1 MVQEYYEL
9 FDVYTSHCEIEL
21 TESPFREESY
31 LKVCEIPY
39 EPISPHIQA
48 FKVSRYFSDATKSFS
63 LRSFCPKTCLSGW
76 SRPCGAYVQKQKRMG
91 SVIAP
96 HCRFLIV
103 AGGRYYFSLAASQPL
118 GTAMVVMSLPASCAA
133 FTSILY

>member
-21 TESPFREESY
+21 TESPFCEESY

-76 SRPCGAYVQKQKRMG
+76 SRPCEAYVQKQKKRMG

-96 HCRFLIV
+96 HCHFYHCWWR
-103 AGGRYYFSLAASQPL
+103 YFSLMASQPS
-118 GTAMVVMSLPASCAA
+118 GTVMLAMSSPASCAA

>member
-1 MVQEYYEL
+1 MSVVVVQEYYEL

-76 SRPCGAYVQKQKRMG
+76 SRPCGAYVQKQKKNGERNC
-91 SVIAP
+91 S
-96 HCRFLIV
+96 
-103 AGGRYYFSLAASQPL
+103 PL
-118 GTAMVVMSLPASCAA
+118 SFFNRCWW
-133 FTSILY
+133 